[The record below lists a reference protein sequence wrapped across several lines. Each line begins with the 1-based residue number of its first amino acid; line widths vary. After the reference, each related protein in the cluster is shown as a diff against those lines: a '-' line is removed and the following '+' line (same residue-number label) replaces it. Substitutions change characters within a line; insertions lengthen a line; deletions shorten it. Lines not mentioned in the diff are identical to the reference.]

1 MQEILEKVNNY
12 LENSSS
18 CYVEVNKYSKE
29 ELAKIFSLFEENNYK
44 YTSLDDDEVIKVERK
59 I

>member
-1 MQEILEKVNNY
+1 MQEILGKVNKY

-18 CYVEVNKYSKE
+18 CYIEVDKHSKE
-29 ELAKIFSLFEENNYK
+29 ELVKIFSLLEENNYK
-44 YTSLDDDEVIKVERK
+44 YTSLDDEEVIKVEGR

>member
-1 MQEILEKVNNY
+1 MQEILEKVNKY

-18 CYVEVNKYSKE
+18 CYIEVDKYSKE
-29 ELAKIFSLFEENNYK
+29 ELAKIFSLLEENNYK
-44 YTSLDDDEVIKVERK
+44 YTSLDNDEVIKVERT

>member
-1 MQEILEKVNNY
+1 MQEISEKVNNY

-18 CYVEVNKYSKE
+18 CYIEVDKYSKD
-29 ELAKIFSLFEENNYK
+29 ELDKIFSLLEENNYK
-44 YTSLDDDEVIKVERK
+44 YTSLDDDEVIKVERR